1 MSSIFTKII
10 QGELPGHKVW
20 EDDHAVAILTIEPIQ
35 EGHLLLIPRL
45 EIDHWDDLP
54 TELAA
59 HLMSV
64 SQMLAKALKKA
75 FSCRRVSMMIIG
87 LEVPHTHIHLTPI
100 NDMADANITNAK
112 RAEGDSL
119 AIAAEKIRAALA

>member
-54 TELAA
+54 AELAA